1 MKRIV
6 ACFSLTVGVLVAAN
20 QPMQVAQLAKDFLGS
35 RYVWGGTTPEG
46 FDCSGYVQYLYK
58 KYQIDLPRTAWEQSK
73 VGREVDL
80 DELKKGDLLFFL
92 TDPKR
97 NIPITHVGIYQGN
110 GKFIHAASR
119 KEGVIISPVDQYMD
133 RFVVAKRIMDA
144 PMKIS
149 EPVFQAQKAP
159 VQAPAEVL
167 KSATALAWHF
177 DPLVV
182 HNGRYVRQS
191 QIKN

>member
-20 QPMQVAQLAKDFLGS
+20 QPTQVVQLAKDFLGS

-73 VGREVDL
+73 VGREVEP

-110 GKFIHAASR
+110 GKFIHAASK

-133 RFVVAKRIMDA
+133 RFVIAKRIIDT
-144 PMKIS
+144 PMNIS
-149 EPVFQAQKAP
+149 EPVFPAQK
-159 VQAPAEVL
+159 APAEVL